1 MILSGCE
8 NYQKS
13 QGSSSMV
20 RETQTQFFVIK
31 NWLNDSRI
39 DCKITFE
46 FGEVNWDG
54 CSLEKE
60 LEEFEDS
67 FEQDEIVDV

>member
-20 RETQTQFFVIK
+20 RETQMQFSFCWFHYKEFFHLQSNFATKKNCLELKVIA
-31 NWLNDSRI
+31 NNI
-39 DCKITFE
+39 F
-46 FGEVNWDG
+46 
-54 CSLEKE
+54 
-60 LEEFEDS
+60 
-67 FEQDEIVDV
+67 

>member
-46 FGEVNWDG
+46 FGEVN
-54 CSLEKE
+54 
-60 LEEFEDS
+60 
-67 FEQDEIVDV
+67 